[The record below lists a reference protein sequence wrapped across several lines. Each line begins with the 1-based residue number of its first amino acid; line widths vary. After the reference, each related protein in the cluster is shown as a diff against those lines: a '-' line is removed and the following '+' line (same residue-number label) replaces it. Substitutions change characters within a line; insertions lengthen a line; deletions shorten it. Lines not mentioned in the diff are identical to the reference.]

1 MSGRRERA
9 HREEIMGEGETDK
22 LGNKWRGEPEETPA
36 MSVFFPLP
44 CEKWLMLVRYMYLHV
59 RSAPVP

>member
-22 LGNKWRGEPEETPA
+22 LGNKWRGGA
-36 MSVFFPLP
+36 
-44 CEKWLMLVRYMYLHV
+44 
-59 RSAPVP
+59 